1 MVATAYGPVQV
12 QVTTTKSHLDA
23 VKVLQHPSGN
33 PRSDQINSYAVP
45 RLNHE
50 ALAAQ
55 SAQID
60 MVSGASYTSAGYIRS
75 LQAALDRARG

>member
-1 MVATAYGPVQV
+1 MVATPYGPVQV
-12 QVTTTKSHLDA
+12 RITTTKSHLDA

-33 PRSDQINSYAVP
+33 ARSDQINGYAIP
-45 RLNHE
+45 RLDNE

-55 SAQID
+55 SAHID

-75 LQAALDRARG
+75 LQAALDRAHA